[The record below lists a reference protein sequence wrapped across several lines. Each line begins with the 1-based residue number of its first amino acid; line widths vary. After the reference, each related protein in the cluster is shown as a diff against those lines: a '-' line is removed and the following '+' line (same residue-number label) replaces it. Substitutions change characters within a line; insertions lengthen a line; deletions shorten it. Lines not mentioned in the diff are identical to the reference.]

1 MNQIEDKDLDT
12 WMTFMIILAVL
23 ALLLNNYAQ
32 NPEGGAFD
40 LIALVEKMKAFIEQ
54 GTEVAIRKMNQ

>member
-40 LIALVEKMKAFIEQ
+40 LIALVEKMKAFIE
-54 GTEVAIRKMNQ
+54 